1 MSGRRPISRR
11 CKFNNQSLMQNRADT
26 RAVAIG
32 SCCVDETSASLAW
45 VALSFLFP
53 FTFDGLLFA
62 AMALAVALES
72 GATTPLS
79 ALIATRSGVAIAK
92 AGAVEAIVVWTCISV
107 GLHACTR
114 ANHSES
120 RAAKGFRVTS
130 SVFDAG
136 TSALI
141 ALVLR

>member
-1 MSGRRPISRR
+1 
-11 CKFNNQSLMQNRADT
+11 MQNRADT

-45 VALSFLFP
+45 VALSFP